1 MQWILL
7 TLISLFS
14 ALCAVTITQ
23 KWIKVRRTRRT
34 TIFLTALS
42 MVLNMAGTV
51 VFEGL
56 LKAGRPTFYYH
67 THAPGP
73 VTLKIFLTGAAL
85 ASLVFAVSL
94 YFYETR
100 IRKTAS
106 SGSTFWL
113 LTRMMAISLLL
124 SLILELGLFNCR
136 HYELVGFDKPKIV
149 FERGSYQMHGFY
161 FNRASQKFTSYP
173 LGPNGVYG
181 ITLYTQN
188 NKIRN
193 LLLDFDNGQPQT
205 RIQIGYTD
213 EAFESPMK
221 LDEHILIEGVP
232 ESYHIPLNTV
242 GSTYLIQIMFPDMTA
257 DEPAEF
263 SMPSVTINQVVP
275 LDFSPERLGLAFAA
289 IFLLLCFR
297 PGSPLYGIRLD
308 LKSVP
313 QRLSIILLLLACF
326 GWYAWTTFS
335 SYSGS
340 DASFTEQKAQFSQ
353 SYRQYN
359 QLVEALLVPRY
370 SLVEEPDKDIV
381 NAERPYDKTYRD
393 AHDIYYAW
401 DTVFYNRAYY
411 VYFGIVPAVTV
422 LLPWKVLTGEFLEL
436 DYATLF
442 FCCLGLIG
450 LYGLYSRIIP
460 RKFPGIPFS
469 LYIMGFMLLVNV
481 LNLTW
486 CLPRGLVYE
495 LAICS
500 GFCFIVW
507 AIFLTWR
514 AWETDRFREVLL
526 FGAGL
531 AAALAVGCRPT
542 LLLVS
547 ILIPFIV
554 IPAMKRNGSLLRW
567 RNAISLAAF
576 AVPYGIIGLI
586 LMKYNFERFGS
597 IFEFGIH
604 YQLTE
609 ANESVAMVRT
619 GIWGTLISLLH
630 YLFTPFTADMN
641 FPFLHLKEIH
651 IPYNGFLLH
660 ERETIGLF
668 SFPVLWFLF
677 LMGKFRNKLKEKRL
691 LTFCTVCILTGL
703 ALCAACS
710 FFSVTTRY
718 LVDFAWLFGLP
729 AVIVLFCC
737 WEHFAERGMESWV
750 AGAAVVCLVVGTA
763 IFVGLS
769 LTGEGDWFQK
779 INPVY
784 FNRLAYQYEFWK

>member
-1 MQWILL
+1 MQLILL
-7 TLISLFS
+7 TVISLFF
-14 ALCAVTITQ
+14 ALCAVTTTQ

-34 TIFLTALS
+34 TIFLTALGT
-42 MVLNMAGTV
+42 VLNAAGTV

-56 LKAGRPTFYYH
+56 LKAGRPTLYYH

-85 ASLVFAVSL
+85 ASLVFAVGL
-94 YFYETR
+94 YFCETK
-100 IRKTAS
+100 IRKMER
-106 SGSTFWL
+106 SGSLFWL
-113 LTRMMAISLLL
+113 LTKIIAVSLLL
-124 SLILELGLFNCR
+124 SSILELGVFNYR
-136 HYELVGFDKPKIV
+136 HYELIGFDKPKVV
-149 FERGSYQMHGFY
+149 FERGSYQKHGFY
-161 FNRASQKFTSYP
+161 FNRASQKFTSYSI
-173 LGPNGVYG
+173 GPNGVYG
-181 ITLYTQN
+181 FTLYTDN
-188 NKIRN
+188 KKIRN

-213 EAFESPMK
+213 ETFESPIK
-221 LDEHILIEGVP
+221 LDEHILIEEIP

-242 GSTYLIQIMFPDMTA
+242 GGTYRIQITFPEVTG
-257 DEPAEF
+257 DELVEF
-263 SMPSVTINQVVP
+263 SMPSITINQVVP
-275 LDFSPERLGLAFAA
+275 LDLSPVRFGLAFIAF
-289 IFLLLCFR
+289 FLLLCFR

-313 QRLSIILLLLACF
+313 QRLIIVLLLLACS

-335 SYSGS
+335 SYTGS

-359 QLVEALLVPRY
+359 QLVEALLIPRY
-370 SLVEEPDKDIV
+370 ALVEAPNKDII

-401 DTVFYNRAYY
+401 DTVFYNQAYY

-469 LYIMGFMLLVNV
+469 LYLIGFMLLVCV

-486 CLPRGLVYE
+486 CLRRGLVYE
-495 LAICS
+495 LAVCS

-507 AIFLTWR
+507 AVFLTWR
-514 AWETDRFREVLL
+514 ACETGRLSNILL
-526 FGAGL
+526 FGGGL
-531 AAALAVGCRPT
+531 TAALAVGCRPT

-547 ILIPFIV
+547 LLIPFIV
-554 IPAMKRNGSLLRW
+554 IPAMKRSGKLLRW
-567 RNAISLAAF
+567 RNVFSLAAF

-586 LMKYNFERFGS
+586 LMKYNFERFGNV
-597 IFEFGIH
+597 FEFGIH

-609 ANESVAMVRT
+609 ANESVVMVRT
-619 GIWGTLISLLH
+619 GFWGTMISLLH
-630 YLFTPFTADMN
+630 YLFTPCSVDMS

-651 IPYNGFLLH
+651 IPYNGFLLY
-660 ERETIGLF
+660 ERKTIGLF
-668 SFPVLWFLF
+668 SYPLLWFLF
-677 LMGKFRNKLKEKRL
+677 LMGKFRKSLREKGL
-691 LTFCTVCILTGL
+691 LTFCIVCIVTGL

-737 WEHFAERGMESWV
+737 WEHFAEKGMQNWV
-750 AGAAVVCLVVGTA
+750 AGAAVICLAAGIV

-769 LTGEGDWFQK
+769 LTGEGDWFEK